1 MTYLM
6 QLRDRIRRIRLP
18 EKELARLAGIHK
30 DTLAKTLSARCDTKN
45 STLDKIE
52 RALVAE
58 ERRVLAHLIALH
70 PDLSSLPAGG
80 PVTLP
85 SPVINPVARNGH
97 GAFSSQGPTE
107 QGRAA

>member
-70 PDLSSLPAGG
+70 PDLSSPVSGA
-80 PVTLP
+80 VTLS
-85 SPVINPVARNGH
+85 SPAPAPLARNGH
-97 GAFSSQGPTE
+97 GAFSSLHTTVPE
-107 QGRAA
+107 RAA

>member
-6 QLRDRIRRIRLP
+6 QLRDRIKRIRLP

-52 RALVAE
+52 RALIAE
-58 ERRVLAHLIALH
+58 ERRVLAQLMALH
-70 PDLSSLPAGG
+70 PDFSLPGEG
-80 PVTLP
+80 PVTL
-85 SPVINPVARNGH
+85 SPPAPAPMVRNGH
-97 GAFSSQGPTE
+97 GAFSFRE
-107 QGRAA
+107 RAA